1 MVIARDCEIHSSSS
15 ITRSTLDRGC
25 VLHHHSLVTGS
36 ALWANV
42 HISANATV
50 TQSILCDDVSIGEGA
65 VIERGCIISYGVKVP
80 PNTIVPEFTRLTTV
94 GASRISSEEYGITWT
109 PDAAS
114 LLPAALLSL
123 AHSQQGEQDD
133 HEDGLMMTID
143 HGIDAKRAMKMGSI
157 GCHEEQDWK
166 RKLWSNVPL
175 PPLEDDDEDDDSDF
189 NGKDEGS
196 DGLPAAGVEDIS
208 LEGSDDD
215 DSTEHHHHHHQQAS
229 RANSNRSPLPPSSS
243 SSGSGGDAFTKGVAE
258 LLAPLLQTPPAP
270 ADPRATA
277 MEIKAFKFAQNKS
290 FGDCCR
296 AVTVALLKRHV
307 DGAAT
312 LTAALKKLQAAI
324 EDEAPV
330 TEVLAEL
337 QQEIGDQLE
346 MIDGIEDYVLGR
358 GGDYAMSLAF
368 FLRVFYDQEL
378 LDENAVLLWAANKE
392 KFKVRI
398 AGGAV
403 TLNEEDKR
411 RLALFDH
418 SLMKKFLKDVEE
430 GADEDEDEDKERENS
445 GDESDD

>member
-1 MVIARDCEIHSSSS
+1 M
-15 ITRSTLDRGC
+15 
-25 VLHHHSLVTGS
+25 
-36 ALWANV
+36 
-42 HISANATV
+42 
-50 TQSILCDDVSIGEGA
+50 IGESA
-65 VIERGCIISYGVKVP
+65 VIQRGCIISYGVKVP

-94 GASRISSEEYGITWT
+94 GETWE
-109 PDAAS
+109 PDAPS
-114 LLPAALLSL
+114 FLPPALLTL
-123 AHSQQGEQDD
+123 ADNQADQDD
-133 HEDGLMMTID
+133 DEDGMIMTVD
-143 HGIDAKRAMKMGSI
+143 HGIDAKRAMIMGSI
-157 GCHEEQDWK
+157 GCHEEQNWK

-175 PPLEDDDEDDDSDF
+175 PALEDDDDDDEDSAD
-189 NGKDEGS
+189 NTSNGS
-196 DGLPAAGVEDIS
+196 DGLLAAGILDMSI
-208 LEGSDDD
+208 EGSDDD
-215 DSTEHHHHHHQQAS
+215 DDDSADHHRQQPS
-229 RANSNRSPLPPSSS
+229 RATSSRSPVPPSSS
-243 SSGSGGDAFTKGVAE
+243 SSGSGGDGFTKGVAE
-258 LLAPLLQTPPAP
+258 LLAPLLQTPAAP

-277 MEIKAFKFAQNKS
+277 MEIKAFKFARNKT

-296 AVTVALLKRHV
+296 AVTIAVLKRHV
-307 DGAAT
+307 DGAST
-312 LTAALKKLQAAI
+312 LTSALKTLQAAI

-392 KFKVRI
+392 KFQVRI

-418 SLMKKFLKDVEE
+418 PLMKKFLKDVEE
-430 GADEDEDEDKERENS
+430 GEDEEEEDEDEEDGE
-445 GDESDD
+445 GDESDK